1 MATEAL
7 QREDEQKGVAAV
19 NYRTFNKEYEGLPQY
34 FPNGFKPL
42 AEDDNEK
49 TGAQTLAKP
58 TSMDGLIYPLEQ
70 RLDTFTYLKLLR
82 DPTIA
87 LARCLMVAPITLVP
101 IIVKVDPDAPEG
113 AEELIQEQI
122 IDRKDVWMKL
132 ALEGCIDFG
141 WTAFEN
147 VYEFNR
153 EKQVC
158 ELKKQKQLLH
168 EITWLRANPY
178 TGDFAGIMQDNII
191 TGRRV
196 YLDQNKIQLFNFDQ
210 RGSNWYGNSI
220 LDNAV
225 LPSRRW
231 YEIEEMAVGYMRKIG
246 GAHWVIK
253 YPVGTTNCNGVNKDN
268 AEIAQELLKNLE
280 ANGAIAIPQD
290 LELYRFTQES
300 GQAQQWVVE
309 NMTDSGATS
318 ASYADT
324 LRYYDTL
331 KVRGMMLPERMILEG
346 EFGTKA
352 EAVAHSEAA
361 VAGMEMRYRG
371 IVRDMDAQT
380 KRQLLALNF
389 GEKYRD
395 CVRLTPAE
403 ITRDDKQFMKEIYN
417 SLLGNSDVGHVVASG
432 VDIEQLQQ
440 LLAIPKNEKQ
450 AEVLKQVQEQV
461 GGMGNE
467 DNFGEPEQAS
477 EENAPLPPRP
487 GLKLLDAHDAE
498 EKLGVSATT
507 IKNWRKHGLN
517 SYKVGGGKPMFDET
531 ELEDFI
537 RKHGT
542 SQADAPEDDNSLE
555 EQTGAQ
561 LPDGLY

>member
-1 MATEAL
+1 METEFVQPETGVKT
-7 QREDEQKGVAAV
+7 QRGIAAV
-19 NYRTFNKEYEGLPQY
+19 NYRNFNARYEGLPQY
-34 FPNGFKPL
+34 FPQGYQPL
-42 AEDDNEK
+42 PEDANEK

-58 TSMDGLIYPLEQ
+58 TSMDGLIMPLEPK
-70 RLDTFTYLKLLR
+70 LDSFTYLKLLR

-87 LARCLMVAPITLVP
+87 LARCLMVAPMTLVP
-101 IIVKVDPDAPEG
+101 ITLQVEPDAPKG

-122 IDRKDVWMKL
+122 LDRKDVWMKL

-141 WTAFEN
+141 WSAFEN
-147 VYEFNR
+147 VYEYN
-153 EKQVC
+153 KDTGQC

-220 LDNAV
+220 LDNAI
-225 LPSRRW
+225 LPSKRW

-253 YPVGTTNCNGVNKDN
+253 YPVGTTNCNGIEKDN

-280 ANGAIAIPQD
+280 ANGAISIPQD
-290 LELYRFTQES
+290 LELYRWQQENGLTQS
-300 GQAQQWVVE
+300 WVVE
-309 NMTDSGATS
+309 SISDSGATS

-331 KVRGMMLPERMILEG
+331 KVRAMMLPERMILEG

-352 EAVAHSEAA
+352 EAVAHSESA
-361 VAGMEMRYRG
+361 VAGMEMRYKG
-371 IVRDMDAQT
+371 IVRDMDSQT

-395 CVRLTPAE
+395 CIKLIPAE
-403 ITRDDKQFMKEIYN
+403 ITRDDKAFIKELYT
-417 SLLGNSDVGHVVASG
+417 SLLNNADVGHVVASG
-432 VDIEQLQQ
+432 VDTEQLQQ

-450 AEVLKQVQEQV
+450 EQV
-461 GGMGNE
+461 MNQIQQEAEGMSENGGGQDSTPGHE
-467 DNFGEPEQAS
+467 QGGEPEQPAS
-477 EENAPLPPRP
+477 GRNELTGIQSESYDGNGYGDEYGRYEE
-487 GLKLLDAHDAE
+487 
-498 EKLGVSATT
+498 
-507 IKNWRKHGLN
+507 
-517 SYKVGGGKPMFDET
+517 
-531 ELEDFI
+531 
-537 RKHGT
+537 
-542 SQADAPEDDNSLE
+542 
-555 EQTGAQ
+555 
-561 LPDGLY
+561 

>member
-1 MATEAL
+1 MNMEQEVTQPL
-7 QREDEQKGVAAV
+7 TGEDKAKSVAAV
-19 NYRTFNKEYEGLPQY
+19 NYRKFNDVYATQAQY
-34 FPNGFKPL
+34 YPKPFQRL
-42 AEDDNEK
+42 DKYNDEK

-58 TSMDGLIYPLEQ
+58 TSMDGLIYPLEP
-70 RLDTFTYLKLLR
+70 RLDIYSYLRLLR

-113 AEELIQEQI
+113 AEEIVQSQI
-122 IDRKDVWMKL
+122 IDRKDTWMKL

-147 VYEFNR
+147 VYEYN
-153 EKQVC
+153 KKTDAV
-158 ELKKQKQLLH
+158 ELKKSKQLLH
-168 EITWLRANPY
+168 EITYLRANPY

-191 TGRRV
+191 TGERV
-196 YLDQNKIQLFNFDQ
+196 YLDQNKVQLFNFDQ
-210 RGSNWYGNSI
+210 RGSNWYGNSV
-220 LDNAV
+220 LDNAI

-231 YEIEEMAVGYMRKIG
+231 YEIEDMAVGYMRKIG

-253 YPVGTTNCNGVNKDN
+253 YPVGTTNCNGKEKDN
-268 AEIAQELLKNLE
+268 SEIAQELLNNLE

-290 LELYRFTQES
+290 LELFRYEKDNGQTQS
-300 GQAQQWVVE
+300 WQIE

-389 GEKYRD
+389 GEEYRD
-395 CVRLTPAE
+395 CVKLEPAE
-403 ITRDDKQFMKEIYN
+403 ITRDDKAFMKELYN

-450 AEVLKQVQEQV
+450 EEVLNKIQENMQGD
-461 GGMGNE
+461 GGSSF
-467 DNFGEPEQAS
+467 DRQSQFDAGEYS
-477 EENAPLPPRP
+477 
-487 GLKLLDAHDAE
+487 
-498 EKLGVSATT
+498 
-507 IKNWRKHGLN
+507 
-517 SYKVGGGKPMFDET
+517 
-531 ELEDFI
+531 
-537 RKHGT
+537 
-542 SQADAPEDDNSLE
+542 

-561 LPDGLY
+561 SEGYEGEYGNVE